1 MNDKDSKLIWENFN
15 EGRQPGE
22 EEIPGHDDDDPV
34 YDEVRDDD
42 PWGET
47 DGERQ
52 TREKYTPEHSLE
64 VLQGLLPK
72 LNEDQFKYLQK
83 ALYDAVAGVND
94 MIEAGEGRKQELTDF
109 AYDGDGDDWV
119 AGLFDK
125 DGDEIDDDNEDP
137 RDRLNWS

>member
-15 EGRQPGE
+15 EGRG
-22 EEIPGHDDDDPV
+22 
-34 YDEVRDDD
+34 DD

-47 DGERQ
+47 DGERH
-52 TREKYTPEHSLE
+52 TREVEFPSEKSLE
-64 VLQGLLPK
+64 HLQELLPK
-72 LNEDQFKYLQK
+72 LNEDQSKYLQS
-83 ALYDAVAGVND
+83 ALYDVVGAIND
-94 MIEAGEGRKQELTDF
+94 MIENSQYQDRKKELTDF

>member
-15 EGRQPGE
+15 EG
-22 EEIPGHDDDDPV
+22 
-34 YDEVRDDD
+34 RDDD

-52 TREKYTPEHSLE
+52 TREKYTPEYSLE

-72 LNEDQFKYLQK
+72 LNEDQLKYLQG

-94 MIEAGEGRKQELTDF
+94 MIEADEAESRKKELTDF

-125 DGDEIDDDNEDP
+125 DGDEIDDDSMDP

>member
-34 YDEVRDDD
+34 YDEVRDND

-47 DGERQ
+47 DGERH
-52 TREKYTPEHSLE
+52 TREVEFPSENSLKY
-64 VLQGLLPK
+64 LQGLLPK
-72 LNEDQFKYLQK
+72 LNEDQSKYLQS
-83 ALYDAVAGVND
+83 ALYDVVGAIND
-94 MIEAGEGRKQELTDF
+94 MIEGSEYQNRKKELTDF

-125 DGDEIDDDNEDP
+125 DGDEI
-137 RDRLNWS
+137 